1 MGFTNPGALGVREDH
16 RDGYAGFLELVNE
29 GVDIGG
35 GLLGRRP
42 VVVYYLKM
50 LERICGSEGFREG
63 RLTRTCMFVV
73 ISIVE
78 RL

>member
-1 MGFTNPGALGVREDH
+1 VRENH
-16 RDGYAGFLELVNE
+16 RHGYAGFLELVNE

-35 GLLGRRP
+35 GFLGRGP
-42 VVVYYLKM
+42 VIVYYLKM

-63 RLTRTCMFVV
+63 TLTRTCMFVV
-73 ISIVE
+73 IYIVE